1 MEQMLTMDGRQRGY
15 VPPETLTVSS
25 KLSFHNAAV
34 PADELN
40 PVDFEIIRYQL
51 WSLNEEHGET
61 ISKISGSPIT
71 KYTMDFN
78 PTLLTEDAEIV
89 YFGPYVQWFSGMS
102 DVVVKWILENRSEN
116 PGIADGDMFLSN
128 DPWVGTTHQQDVGLF
143 CPVFV
148 DGKVFAWV
156 TNVLHQ
162 YDVGGIAAGSFVPQA
177 RNVFDEAVP
186 IPPVKIVDK
195 DGVRQDVEEVYLRH
209 SRLPRLVKLDLHAAI
224 TGNATA
230 RARLLKLVGRYG
242 AAKVKGVMR
251 KVLAN
256 GEAALQRKLEKIPD
270 GVWRDRV
277 YLDVAMEGDRG
288 LYAVQLNLRKTGDVL
303 TFDNEGTEP
312 QVGVLSGSFAAWRG
326 GILTVLNAFLAYDQ
340 LWSIGGASRHV
351 KFQPTPGLLSCADYP
366 ASMSCGGTIG
376 AYHAI
381 VLANN
386 CLARMMASSGDATL
400 QRDIMAN
407 EANSMWPITQLS
419 GLDRKGEPFGS
430 AILDPMIG
438 GLGAFSFRD
447 GVDTGGMY
455 LVPKGRAANVE
466 QNELHFPVLY
476 LYRKEL
482 CDSGGAGR
490 FRGGNGGELAF
501 VPHKTDRLNQDTATS
516 GAAIPTGM
524 GLFGGNPGCTNEYV
538 MVFGSDVR
546 ARLTAGEIPTAWQ
559 ELSGSAEYLAPKK
572 AGIVQGVDDVYV
584 IHWSAGAGF
593 GDPLKRDTA
602 AVAADVKHGAVSSQ
616 AARKYYGVVVDP
628 GTGEVDAAE
637 TDAVRAAMFKERR
650 GTSVAQ
656 AVNGTAFGMRVH
668 EGLAMDAAGEMWLCG
683 YCGADLGES
692 ASGYKDRA
700 VKVKHTVGDGNA
712 LIGDPSRF
720 VDNPVAW
727 IEYCCPSCGGRI
739 EGELLRDGDSPLQ
752 DIELLTGGSSGRQAR
767 T

>member
-1 MEQMLTMDGRQRGY
+1 MKQAIPMDGRQRGY
-15 VPPETLTVSS
+15 VPPEKLTIDPSLV
-25 KLSFHNAAV
+25 LHDEAV
-34 PADELN
+34 PLDGLN
-40 PVDFEIIRYQL
+40 PIDFEIIRYQL
-51 WSLNEEHGET
+51 WSINQEHGET

-78 PTLLTEDAEIV
+78 PTLLTEDAENV
-89 YFGPYVQWFSGMS
+89 YFGPYVQWFSGMA
-102 DVVVKWILENRSEN
+102 DIVVKWIMENRSDN
-116 PGIADGDMFLSN
+116 PGIHEGDMFLSN
-128 DPWVGTTHQQDVGLF
+128 DPWIGTTHQQDVGLF

-148 DGKVFAWV
+148 EGKLFAWV

-186 IPPVKIVDK
+186 IPPIKIVDR
-195 DGVRQDVEEVYLRH
+195 DGIRQDVEEAYLRH
-209 SRLPRLVKLDLHAAI
+209 TRLPGLVKLDLHAAI

-230 RARLLKLVGRYG
+230 RDRLLQLVERYG

-256 GEAALQRKLEKIPD
+256 GEQALLRKLDKIPD

-288 LYAVQLNLRKTGDVL
+288 LYGVQLNLRKSGDTL

-312 QVGVLSGSFAAWRG
+312 QVGVLGASFAAWRG

-340 LWSIGGASRHV
+340 LWSLGGASRHV
-351 KFQPTPGLLSCADYP
+351 KFRPTPGLISCADYP
-366 ASMSCGGTIG
+366 AAMSCGGTIG

-386 CLARMMASSGDATL
+386 CLARMMASSGDEDL
-400 QRDIMAN
+400 QRDVMAN

-419 GLDRKGEPFGS
+419 GTDRKGEPFGS

-476 LYRKEL
+476 MYRKEL
-482 CDSGGAGR
+482 CDSGGPGR

-501 VPHKTDRLNQDTATS
+501 IPHKTERLNQDTATS
-516 GAAIPTGM
+516 GAAVPTGM

-546 ARLTAGEIPTAWQ
+546 ARLAAGEIPTAWQ
-559 ELSGSAEYLAPKK
+559 ALKGNVETLPPKK
-572 AGIVQGVDDVYV
+572 AGIEQRQDDVYV
-584 IHWSAGAGF
+584 MHWSAGAGF
-593 GDPLKRDTA
+593 GDPLKREA
-602 AVAADVKHGAVSSQ
+602 GAVAADVRQGAVSSV
-616 AARKYYGVVVDP
+616 AARRQYGVVIEEL
-628 GTGEVDAAE
+628 TGEVDVAGTEAE
-637 TDAVRAAMFKERR
+637 RGRRTAERLEGGAR
-650 GTSVAQ
+650 GAGDGSSP
-656 AVNGTAFGMRVH
+656 GRRVH
-668 EGLAMDAAGEMWLCG
+668 EALALSGDGRAWLCG
-683 YCGADLGES
+683 YCGCFLGGA
-692 ASGYKDRA
+692 ASGYKEQA
-700 VKVKHTVGDGNA
+700 AKVTHPVSDGNQ
-712 LIGDPSRF
+712 LTGDPSRY
-720 VDNPVAW
+720 VDAEIVW
-727 IEYCCPSCGGRI
+727 VEYCCPNCGVRV
-739 EGELLRDGDSPLQ
+739 ESELLREGDAPLM
-752 DIELLTGGSSGRQAR
+752 DIELVDSQG
-767 T
+767 

>member
-1 MEQMLTMDGRQRGY
+1 MEQGIAMDGRRRGY
-15 VPPETLTVSS
+15 VPPE
-25 KLSFHNAAV
+25 KLAIDPKLLFHEAAV
-34 PADELN
+34 PAEELN

-102 DVVVKWILENRSEN
+102 DIVVKWILENRSAN
-116 PGIADGDMFLSN
+116 PGINDGDMFLTN

-148 DGKVFAWV
+148 EGKLFAWV

-177 RNVFDEAVP
+177 RDVFDEAVP
-186 IPPVKIVDK
+186 IPPVKIVDRE
-195 DGVRQDVEEVYLRH
+195 GVRRDVEEMYLRH
-209 SRLPRLVKLDLHAAI
+209 SRLPRLVNLDLHAAI
-224 TGNATA
+224 TGNVTA
-230 RARLLKLVGRYG
+230 RARLLKLVERYG
-242 AAKVKGVMR
+242 ADKVKGVMR
-251 KVLAN
+251 KILAN
-256 GEAALQRKLEKIPD
+256 GEAAFLRKLEKIPD

-288 LYAVQLNLRKTGDVL
+288 LYAVQLNVRKTGDVL
-303 TFDNEGTEP
+303 TIDNEGTEP
-312 QVGVLSGSFAAWRG
+312 QIGVLSSSFAAWRG

-381 VLANN
+381 VSANN
-386 CLARMMASSGDATL
+386 CLARMMACSGDEAL

-419 GLDRKGEPFGS
+419 GLDRKGEAFGS

-490 FRGGNGGELAF
+490 YRGGNSGELAF
-501 VPHKTDRLNQDTATS
+501 VPHKTERLNQDTATS

-524 GLFGGNPGCTNEYV
+524 GLFGGNPGCTNEYI
-538 MVFGSDVR
+538 MVYGSNVR
-546 ARLTAGEIPTAWQ
+546 VRMAAGDIPAAWQ
-559 ELSGSAEYLAPKK
+559 EMGGIVDYLPPKK
-572 AGIVQGVDDVYV
+572 AGIEQGPDDVYV

-593 GDPLKRDTA
+593 GDPLKRDPAT
-602 AVAADVKHGAVSSQ
+602 VGVDVIEGAVSSQ
-616 AARKYYGVVVDP
+616 AARQYYGVVINSA
-628 GTGEVDAAE
+628 TGEVDIAE
-637 TDAVRAAMFKERR
+637 TDAVRAEVFRERTGGSAGETAKEALV
-650 GTSVAQ
+650 GI
-656 AVNGTAFGMRVH
+656 RVH
-668 EGLAMDAAGEMWLCG
+668 EGLAMDAEGKLWLCG
-683 YCGADLGES
+683 HCGRELGRNG
-692 ASGYKDRA
+692 SGYKERAAKVKRA
-700 VKVKHTVGDGNA
+700 VEDGNP

-720 VDNPVAW
+720 VDRPIVW
-727 IEYCCPSCGGRI
+727 IEYCCPGCGSRI
-739 EGELLRDGDSPLQ
+739 EGELLREGDVPLQ
-752 DIELLTGGSSGRQAR
+752 DMELWTSAQLDSESKA
-767 T
+767 

>member
-1 MEQMLTMDGRQRGY
+1 MQQAIPMDGRQRGY
-15 VPPETLTVSS
+15 VPPEKLTISS
-25 KLSFHNAAV
+25 KLVLHEEAV
-34 PADELN
+34 SLDGLN
-40 PVDFEIIRYQL
+40 PIDFEIIRYQL
-51 WSLNEEHGET
+51 WSINQEHGET

-78 PTLLTEDAEIV
+78 PTLLTEDAENV
-89 YFGPYVQWFSGMS
+89 YFGPYVQWFSGMA
-102 DVVVKWILENRSEN
+102 DNVVKWIMENRSEN
-116 PGIADGDMFLSN
+116 PGINDGDMFLSN

-148 DGKVFAWV
+148 EGKLFAWV

-186 IPPVKIVDK
+186 IPPIKIVDR
-195 DGVRQDVEEVYLRH
+195 DGIRQDVEEAYLRH
-209 SRLPRLVKLDLHAAI
+209 SRLPGLVKLDLHAGIA
-224 TGNATA
+224 GNATA
-230 RARLLKLVGRYG
+230 RDRLLQLVGRYG

-256 GEAALQRKLEKIPD
+256 GEQALLRKLEKIPD

-277 YLDVAMEGDRG
+277 YLDVAVEGDRG
-288 LYAVQLNLRKTGDVL
+288 LYGVQLNLRKTGDTL

-312 QVGVLSGSFAAWRG
+312 QVGVLGASFAAWRG

-340 LWSIGGASRHV
+340 LWSLGGASRHV
-351 KFQPTPGLLSCADYP
+351 KFHPTPGLISCADYP
-366 ASMSCGGTIG
+366 AAMSCGGTIG

-386 CLARMMASSGDATL
+386 CLARMMASSGDEEL
-400 QRDIMAN
+400 QRDVMAN

-419 GLDRKGEPFGS
+419 GTDRKGEPFGS

-447 GVDTGGMY
+447 GIDTGGMY

-482 CDSGGAGR
+482 CDSGGPGR

-501 VPHKTDRLNQDTATS
+501 VPHKTERLNQDTATS
-516 GAAIPTGM
+516 GAAVPTGM

-546 ARLTAGEIPTAWQ
+546 ARMAAGEIPTAWQ
-559 ELSGSAEYLAPKK
+559 ALEGTVEALPPKK
-572 AGIVQGVDDVYV
+572 AGIDQGQDDVYV
-584 IHWSAGAGF
+584 MHWSAGAGF
-593 GDPLKRDTA
+593 GDPLKREPG
-602 AVAADVKHGAVSSQ
+602 AVARDIRQGTVSRE
-616 AARKYYGVVVDP
+616 AARRQYGVVFDEA
-628 GTGEVDAAE
+628 TGEVDVAATQAE
-637 TDAVRAAMFKERR
+637 RERR
-650 GTSVAQ
+650 TSERLDGGARVAQ
-656 AVNGTAFGMRVH
+656 GGSTCGRRVH
-668 EGLAMDAAGEMWLCG
+668 EALALSCDGKSWLCG
-683 YCGADLGES
+683 YCGCTLGGAS
-692 ASGYKDRA
+692 SGYKEQVVRVTHPVSDA
-700 VKVKHTVGDGNA
+700 NE

-720 VDNPVAW
+720 VDVGIVW
-727 IEYCCPSCGGRI
+727 VEYCCPNCGVRV
-739 EGELLRDGDSPLQ
+739 ESELLREGDTPLV
-752 DIELLTGGSSGRQAR
+752 DIELLDYQA
-767 T
+767 